1 MAAVQCSATMGGR
14 PILLLPFYSSK
25 EKRGKRRNGTEGRIG
40 SMGVHVHISLHYD
53 IKTTVNYIL
62 LSPEALDD
70 RFAILTWIRCI
81 FNSLNMVVVCVY
93 VVCMYDLGLIGNN
106 LSEIAIFLKSTV
118 TEITKVIHFLG
129 MILKMCSC
137 IVFIYTFGSPSV
149 SLLLNVQPV
158 SAKLFINR

>member
-40 SMGVHVHISLHYD
+40 SMGVHVHISLHHD

-70 RFAILTWIRCI
+70 RFAILTWISCI

-93 VVCMYDLGLIGNN
+93 VSCLYDLGLIGKN

-118 TEITKVIHFLG
+118 
-129 MILKMCSC
+129 
-137 IVFIYTFGSPSV
+137 P
-149 SLLLNVQPV
+149 
-158 SAKLFINR
+158 